1 MVRHMGPHAPPRG
14 RSCQER
20 SYAFLAF
27 GGCYAAS
34 MRETIITT
42 ARMSLYYHPIE
53 KVIHHEMHSYPG
65 LDTLEQI
72 LMGGLELMKQ
82 HKAVKWLS
90 DDRKGGAVPKSHH
103 EWGDA
108 VWSPQAVKA
117 GWRYWALLPP
127 SDALGTANMKR
138 LVKVYAKRGVTVEMF
153 TEYDEAMDWLRHQG
167 LTPIAKAT

>member
-1 MVRHMGPHAPPRG
+1 MGPHSPPRG

-20 SYAFLAF
+20 TYAFLTF
-27 GGCYAAS
+27 GEWYAAI
-34 MRETIITT
+34 MRETIINT

-65 LDTLEQI
+65 LDTLEQV

-127 SDALGTANMKR
+127 SDALGSANMKR